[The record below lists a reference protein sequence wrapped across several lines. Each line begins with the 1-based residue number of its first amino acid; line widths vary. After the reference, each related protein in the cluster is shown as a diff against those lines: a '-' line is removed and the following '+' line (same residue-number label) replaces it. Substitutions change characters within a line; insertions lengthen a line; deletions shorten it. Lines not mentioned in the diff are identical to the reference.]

1 MDNKKNDSKTQE
13 HNWLDLAQHL
23 QTKVNR
29 RSSDMAFLQLRGG
42 IILVAAILLLQA
54 IVSMRKP
61 WGLFIV
67 VSVVLSVMSMMSGK
81 TSSPLDPKETI
92 SQLKKEP
99 RLTRRQ
105 FAEWMA
111 SSCAESNSRFNKIY
125 NTKYNYQVA
134 AVAALCAAVCLCSF
148 RV

>member
-1 MDNKKNDSKTQE
+1 MV
-13 HNWLDLAQHL
+13 LL
-23 QTKVNR
+23 QV
-29 RSSDMAFLQLRGG
+29 RGG
-42 IILVAAILLLQA
+42 VILIAAILLLQV
-54 IVSMRKP
+54 IVSMEKP

-67 VSVVLSVMSMMSGK
+67 ISAVLSVISMMSSK
-81 TSSPLDPKETI
+81 TPSPLDPKETI

-111 SSCAESNSRFNKIY
+111 SSYAESNSRFNKIY

-134 AVAALCAAVCLCSF
+134 AVVALCAAVCLCSF

>member
-1 MDNKKNDSKTQE
+1 MDNKKSNSKTQE
-13 HNWLDLAQHL
+13 NNWLDLSQHL

-29 RSSDMAFLQLRGG
+29 RLSDMAFLQMRGG
-42 IILVAAILLLQA
+42 VILIAAVLLLQT
-54 IVSMRKP
+54 IVSAGKP
-61 WGLFIV
+61 WGLFV
-67 VSVVLSVMSMMSGK
+67 VIPIVLSVMSMMSSK

-105 FAEWMA
+105 FAEWVA
-111 SSCAESNSRFNKIY
+111 SSYAESNSRFNKIY

-134 AVAALCAAVCLCSF
+134 AVVALCAAVCLCSF

>member
-23 QTKVNR
+23 QAKVNR
-29 RSSDMAFLQLRGG
+29 RSSDMVFLQVRGG
-42 IILVAAILLLQA
+42 VILIATILLLQV
-54 IVSMRKP
+54 IVSMGKP

-67 VSVVLSVMSMMSGK
+67 ISAVLSVMSMMSSK
-81 TSSPLDPKETI
+81 TPSPLDPKETI

-111 SSCAESNSRFNKIY
+111 SSYAESNSRFNKIY
-125 NTKYNYQVA
+125 STKYNYQVA
-134 AVAALCAAVCLCSF
+134 AAVALCAAVLLCSF

>member
-1 MDNKKNDSKTQE
+1 MDNKKNESKTQE

-23 QTKVNR
+23 QAKVNR
-29 RSSDMAFLQLRGG
+29 RSSDMVLLQVRGG
-42 IILVAAILLLQA
+42 VILIAAILLLQV
-54 IVSMRKP
+54 IVSMEKP

-67 VSVVLSVMSMMSGK
+67 ISAVLSVISMMSSK
-81 TSSPLDPKETI
+81 TPSPLDPKETI

-111 SSCAESNSRFNKIY
+111 SSYAESNSRFNKIY

-134 AVAALCAAVCLCSF
+134 AVVALCAAVCLCSF